1 MQSFKKPRELNG
13 QKKKKKNKRKEDVG
27 GNFLRLE
34 GCKRKIGGRE
44 RCQPGENKGRER

>member
-1 MQSFKKPRELNG
+1 MQSFKKPRKLNG
-13 QKKKKKNKRKEDVG
+13 QKKKEKKKDVG

-44 RCQPGENKGRER
+44 RCQPGEDKGRER